1 MLESQASRWSRAGAI
16 LAKSGGDMDETPH
29 SGDRMPST
37 IGRYQV
43 QESIGYGAMGA
54 VYKAFDPLI
63 KRTLAIKTI
72 RLDIPRQ
79 SPQYKSFIER
89 FYHEARVSG
98 TLSHPNIVTLFDIG
112 EESGLPYLA
121 MEFVE
126 AETIASILKRG
137 THFESEKVVVLVSQ
151 IASALDY
158 AHSKGVI

>member
-1 MLESQASRWSRAGAI
+1 MLESPVSRSVRARVI
-16 LAKSGGDMDETPH
+16 LAKSGGGMDETPQA
-29 SGDRMPST
+29 GEQMPAT

-72 RLDIPRQ
+72 RLDIPKQ

-89 FYHEARVSG
+89 FYHEARISG

-112 EESGLPYLA
+112 EEGGLPYLA
-121 MEFVE
+121 MEYVE
-126 AETIASILKRG
+126 GETIASILEKGLR
-137 THFESEKVVVLVSQ
+137 FKPEKVIGLVSQ
-151 IASALDY
+151 VASA
-158 AHSKGVI
+158 V

>member
-1 MLESQASRWSRAGAI
+1 
-16 LAKSGGDMDETPH
+16 MDDNNRSTEQ
-29 SGDRMPST
+29 MPQR
-37 IGRYQV
+37 IGRYKV
-43 QESIGYGAMGA
+43 QESIGFGAMGA

-79 SPQYKSFIER
+79 SPQYKSFIAR
-89 FYHEARVSG
+89 FHHEAQVSG

-112 EESGLPYLA
+112 EENGLPYLA

-126 AETIASILKRG
+126 GETIASILERG
-137 THFESEKVVVLVSQ
+137 TRFEPEKVVVLVSQ

-158 AHSKGVI
+158 AHG